1 MAELSDFIQS
11 QVVIAGEDL
20 HQIVSGFELRLLKKN
35 KHLLRQGQVASEYV
49 FIRKGGL
56 RIYATSGGQE
66 ITGWIALEGEFFGE
80 LGSLKTQQPTRFSIQ
95 AMEDTE
101 IQYIHYLAMEKLY
114 KAYPAWQEFGRKVW
128 ENAFTRV
135 VDGIMAHQTLTAE
148 ERYAHMLTRSELVQ
162 RVPLKHLAS
171 FLGVTPTSLS
181 RLRSKR
187 Q

>member
-1 MAELSDFIQS
+1 VAELSDFIQS
-11 QVVIAGEDL
+11 QVAIAGEDL
-20 HQIVSGFELRLLKKN
+20 YRIMSGFELRLLRKN

-66 ITGWIALEGEFFGE
+66 VTGWIALEGEFFGE
-80 LGSLKTQQPTRFSIQ
+80 LGSLKTQEPTRFSIQ

-101 IQYIHYLAMEKLY
+101 IQCINHLAMEKLY

-128 ENAFTRV
+128 ENAFRRV
-135 VDGIMAHQTLTAE
+135 VEGILAHQTLTAE
-148 ERYAHMLTRSELVQ
+148 ERYAQMLTRSDLVQ

-181 RLRSKR
+181 RLRGKR
-187 Q
+187 R